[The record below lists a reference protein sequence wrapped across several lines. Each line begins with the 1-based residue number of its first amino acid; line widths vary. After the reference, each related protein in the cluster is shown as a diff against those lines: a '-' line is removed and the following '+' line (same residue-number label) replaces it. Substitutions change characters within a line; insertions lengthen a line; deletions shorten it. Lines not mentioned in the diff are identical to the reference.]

1 MALAT
6 LPRVGLY
13 DRDSEKEWINV
24 RMHGISF
31 LEAESVVMS
40 ALASTLSDLEHSELE
55 ERYRTIG
62 WSNLGRLL
70 VVVTSEGGP
79 RPRIISAWR
88 ATKRDR
94 RAYVRR

>member
-1 MALAT
+1 M
-6 LPRVGLY
+6 GLY
-13 DRDSEKEWINV
+13 DRDSEKERINAWK
-24 RMHGISF
+24 HGVAHD
-31 LEAESVVMS
+31 EAESV
-40 ALASTLSDLEHSELE
+40 LLSSLSRTFPDLEHSAFE

-70 VVVTSEGGP
+70 VVVTSESGP

-94 RAYVRR
+94 RVYERR